1 MSKIE
6 NFAYNILIRP
16 VFGSG
21 IPKFVYNKLNI
32 ESNTLLIIA
41 LFVIFIFLISI
52 LRNLYFNRDR
62 ISLLIISSFFIHSF
76 FVFFGSLYSDF
87 VGGRYAVIPGIIL
100 LTLIIRFFQIEQ
112 NNLIKYF
119 IFIFILCSLLVGLME
134 FKYLTP
140 LPELLKCRI

>member
-1 MSKIE
+1 MSPSPFPYVPESSPSQNLLSLVSACRTVPCGQFLQDVLPTSSWYLTDKHMLQSA
-6 NFAYNILIRP
+6 FVLI
-16 VFGSG
+16 
-21 IPKFVYNKLNI
+21 
-32 ESNTLLIIA
+32 
-41 LFVIFIFLISI
+41 
-52 LRNLYFNRDR
+52 
-62 ISLLIISSFFIHSF
+62 
-76 FVFFGSLYSDF
+76 GSLYPNF